1 MPRPPILNYIRNRCL
16 HNRNIRRLHCRSPE
30 FLNEAAMMERAT
42 LRPLLRRIPA
52 AAVLRIRYPHRLVV
66 VYDLVS
72 VDGDR
77 VDIFKTV
84 CGRWNKSVR
93 AQLPTTRTTRA
104 QYPQNHTQPA
114 LHPPPSTLSSTNQPT
129 IPLPLPS
136 QSLFPI
142 PSQTPKKR
150 TKTYPPAPTP
160 PAP

>member
-52 AAVLRIRYPHRLVV
+52 AVLRIRYPHRLVV

-84 CGRWNKSVR
+84 CGRRSKSAR
-93 AQLPTTRTTRA
+93 AQLPATRTARA
-104 QYPQNHTQPA
+104 VSTNHTQPA
-114 LHPPPSTLSSTNQPT
+114 LHSPPSPQPT
-129 IPLPLPS
+129 FRLPLPS
-136 QSLFPI
+136 N
-142 PSQTPKKR
+142 PSSPSPPKLQKKKKGGA
-150 TKTYPPAPTP
+150 KTYPSTPTP